1 MPQPKSIQIERYFN
15 AQPDAVWRAWTD
27 PAIVSRWFG
36 SDPAGKVLAAQLDV
50 RSGGRFE
57 VSFRDSSGIEHT
69 CRGVYVEVE
78 PGSKLSFSWSWRSEP
93 GIESLVAVRLKPEG
107 EGTLMQFEHARLV
120 DGSAHDYAAGWRRT
134 FEKLA
139 SVLSVKS

>member
-1 MPQPKSIQIERYFN
+1 M
-15 AQPDAVWRAWTD
+15 
-27 PAIVSRWFG
+27 
-36 SDPAGKVLAAQLDV
+36 
-50 RSGGRFE
+50 
-57 VSFRDSSGIEHT
+57 SFRDSSGIEHT

-78 PGSKLSFSWSWRSEP
+78 PGSKLSFSWNWRSEP

-107 EGTLMQFEHARLV
+107 EGTLMQFEHAHLV